1 MYSPPCLKEWG
12 VSLAYRLYLFK
23 SLSKEEVR
31 SLAFHL
37 FDKMIVPLL
46 FSLGKSKYLSK
57 VSPKVLASFTHSSM
71 IQWAHQGSFPAQHR
85 KPKQWEFMRKV
96 LSQVQLK
103 TSPLL
108 LGILITFGAMMW
120 PAPANLLIAV
130 KQKAY
135 IALLR
140 AILSLMIPFLDLMSS
155 LRFSSSRIILG

>member
-1 MYSPPCLKEWG
+1 
-12 VSLAYRLYLFK
+12 
-23 SLSKEEVR
+23 
-31 SLAFHL
+31 
-37 FDKMIVPLL
+37 
-46 FSLGKSKYLSK
+46 
-57 VSPKVLASFTHSSM
+57 
-71 IQWAHQGSFPAQHR
+71 
-85 KPKQWEFMRKV
+85 MRKV